1 VVVDTGFARWMAE
14 LVLAAAGLAQDILSG
29 AFTDEN
35 VVVFVERLLD
45 LPAGVR

>member
-1 VVVDTGFARWMAE
+1 MDGRTRSRRGGV
-14 LVLAAAGLAQDILSG
+14 AQDILSG